1 MTLHKIN
8 IWVVITGV
16 LISHLISA
24 QDIQEVLKNDI
35 CFCLDTQL
43 KNEKLYKETSILEQC
58 LSKKINSYTQEHKRI
73 LTEEKFVAKNDQSY
87 ASTYKINVS
96 NFNAFIAGHQEYFV
110 NECQPYYWY
119 VSAVRAEKLINI
131 RNSYNEKEL
140 QLLTKKIQK
149 KKHTKEQLFRRA
161 RLYMSQ
167 GEYEKAKAD
176 FYAYQEEDPN
186 DDNITYHIAWTCE
199 LNGEYG
205 VAKSWYKEMIKK
217 NNHFEAI
224 LGLELI
230 NRKVQERAKID
241 SVLFFAQYNRL
252 NNIKEVPQKK
262 MTISNKRIERPPS
275 PIGCKH
281 IEDNQELK
289 KCFSSYFKRFV
300 DKHFNLDIME
310 YTNLKSGIH
319 RIFTKFKVSKEG
331 MITNIFVLNDD
342 PFIVNEI
349 TRVLNSVPR
358 LEPGTVNGEP
368 VGVFYSFPIMF
379 STVE

>member
-1 MTLHKIN
+1 MKI
-8 IWVVITGV
+8 VSRYVFLFVI
-16 LISHLISA
+16 LFFQFAIS
-24 QDIQEVLKNDI
+24 QDIQEILSNDI
-35 CFCLDTQL
+35 CSCVDNQIKNFYKKNGSYVLENCLSRKIENYTPDL
-43 KNEKLYKETSILEQC
+43 KSIL
-58 LSKKINSYTQEHKRI
+58 I
-73 LTEEKFVAKNDQSY
+73 EEKFVEKNGNTYGASY
-87 ASTYKINVS
+87 NV
-96 NFNAFIAGHQEYFV
+96 NLNNLNAFIAGHQSYFV
-110 NECQPYYWY
+110 NECNSYYWY
-119 VSAVRAEKLINI
+119 ASALRAQRLIDTRYTFRKDNLKALSRKI
-131 RNSYNEKEL
+131 
-140 QLLTKKIQK
+140 KKGKNK
-149 KKHTKEQLFRRA
+149 KAYLYERA
-161 RLYMSQ
+161 LIYMSH

-176 FYAYQEEDPN
+176 FYNCQEEEP
-186 DDNITYHIAWTCE
+186 DDDDMVTYHLAWTCE

-224 LGLELI
+224 LGLEI
-230 NRKVQERAKID
+230 TNRKIRERAKID

-252 NNIKEVPQKK
+252 NNIKEVAQKK
-262 MTISNKRIERPPS
+262 ITKSNERIERPPS
-275 PIGCKH
+275 PISCKH

-300 DKHFNLDIME
+300 DKHFNLNIIE

-349 TRVLNSVPR
+349 TRILTSIPR

-368 VGVFYSFPIMF
+368 VGVFYSFPLMF